1 MPDAILTMPSRE
13 MVTAAERPAGVRVL
27 ARAPA
32 LKRDAE
38 LVDENRKVL
47 IVADDQPWDHFYYY
61 QGEFFER
68 CVFRMTAAAINLDRL
83 KAGNVAMLEH
93 HDRREQL
100 GRISEAWIN
109 DGRFEV
115 AADFSRREKPQA
127 VKGDIDEGILRGV
140 SIGAQPIEARVISVP
155 SEQDPAGLLEFT
167 KWELN
172 EVTITPVPENNRARV
187 IAADTVADICAA
199 LEPGARQSIE
209 ASLAP
214 DEDGVSFVQPE
225 TLAAIRDALRAS
237 RRTKPE
243 PVTVEEIEEVTPEEL
258 QAEVDRLNAEIEA
271 NIADAAKM
279 AELQASI
286 DKVKAENAA
295 AAVEAERRE
304 NIRDLALR
312 HGVGHEEAD
321 KAIEASMDPLD
332 FAKQLAQ
339 AKADSEGGNKPVAK
353 AKPTP
358 DMNALDLDAI
368 TAQLWAEKNDPENVQ
383 LREAAG
389 ESHRIIEVVR
399 AQQPHRYGSSKRGS
413 RGGYLIPDTLLLA
426 EANQRLELHRRS
438 ARHESMVAAAQQ
450 RLIEAAI
457 TTTTTASGIVD
468 PMVLQGDLVDTL
480 IGINGLI
487 SYCSIYPNL
496 SSPISIPR
504 VTAAPRAAAV
514 AEGAAASAAAT
525 LTIDDVDFTP
535 KQLRVFWSIAPES
548 YVTSQGRSPSIAV
561 SEAGR
566 LMMDEAEEEIWLG
579 DNAAGRVQG
588 IENKIANARSEVYAD
603 DVTDDA
609 LKIAV
614 RDLQTRMSQEKIP
627 TMNRLWVA
635 TPDMC
640 AWADLQY
647 RVEGVEALVMMG
659 GTTGRTM
666 FGYPFMES
674 TYPTEVAAKKGR
686 MYHLS
691 PENIGVAFFGG
702 DTELILDRENATGNY
717 LGTLIKL
724 WDVQYKRD
732 QFAQRSKDS

>member
-1 MPDAILTMPSRE
+1 

-38 LVDENRKVL
+38 LIETNRKILV
-47 IVADDQPWDHFYYY
+47 IADDKPWDHFYYF
-61 QGEFFER
+61 QGEFFEQ
-68 CVFRMTAAAINLDRL
+68 CVFRMTAAAVNLDRL
-83 KAGNVAMLEH
+83 KAGNAALLHH
-93 HDRREQL
+93 HDRRENL
-100 GRISEAWIN
+100 GRLSEAWIN

-115 AADFSRREKPQA
+115 AADFSLRDDPQK
-127 VKGDIDEGILRGV
+127 VKLDVDEGIERGV
-140 SIGAQPIEARVISVP
+140 SIGAQPIEARVIRMP
-155 SEQDPAGLLEFT
+155 SEQDPGGLLEFT
-167 KWELN
+167 KWELL
-172 EVTITPVPENNRARV
+172 EASLTPVPENNRARV
-187 IAADTVADICAA
+187 ISADTVAAIQADVDPEQWAPIA
-199 LEPGARQSIE
+199 

-214 DEDGVSFVQPE
+214 DEEGVSFAQPE
-225 TLAAIRDALRAS
+225 TIAEIRAALRAGKQP
-237 RRTKPE
+237 TPDPAKE
-243 PVTVEEIEEVTPEEL
+243 GDATVTPEEY
-258 QAEVDRLNAEIEA
+258 QDEIDRLNAEMEQ
-271 NIADAAKM
+271 NKADAAKS
-279 AELQASI
+279 AELQAAL
-286 DKVKAENAA
+286 DTLKNENSV

-304 NIRDLALR
+304 EIRDLALR

-321 KAIEASMDPLD
+321 QAIEANMKSID
-332 FAKQLAQ
+332 FARQLAQ

-353 AKPTP
+353 PKPTP
-358 DMNALDLDAI
+358 DMSALNLDAI

-535 KQLRVFWSIAPES
+535 KQLRVFWSITPES

>member
-1 MPDAILTMPSRE
+1 
-13 MVTAAERPAGVRVL
+13 MVAAAERPAGVRVL

-32 LKRDAE
+32 LRRDAE

-47 IVADDQPWDHFYYY
+47 IVADDQPWDHFYYF

-115 AADFSRREKPQA
+115 AADFSRREQPQA

-140 SIGAQPIEARVISVP
+140 SIGADPIEARVISMP
-155 SEQDPAGLLEFT
+155 SEQDPGGLLEFT
-167 KWELN
+167 KWELV
-172 EVTITPVPENNRARV
+172 EVTITPVPENNRARI
-187 IAADTVADICAA
+187 IASDTVAAIYAA
-199 LEPGARQSIE
+199 LGPDARQSIE
-209 ASLAP
+209 AALAP

-225 TLAAIRDALRAS
+225 TLTAIRAALQAS
-237 RRTKPE
+237 RRPNPE
-243 PVTVEEIEEVTPEEL
+243 SAPVEETDKVPPEEL

-271 NIADAAKM
+271 NKADPAKTT
-279 AELQASI
+279 ELQASLATL
-286 DKVKAENAA
+286 KSENSLAA
-295 AAVEAERRE
+295 IEAERRE
-304 NIRDLALR
+304 EIRDLALR
-312 HGVGHEEAD
+312 HGAGHEEAD
-321 KAIEASMDPLD
+321 QAIEASMKSID
-332 FAKQLAQ
+332 FARQLAQ
-339 AKADSEGGNKPVAK
+339 AKADSEGKTTIPAV

-358 DMNALDLDAI
+358 DMSALNLDAI
-368 TAQLWAEKNDPENVQ
+368 TAELWAEKNDPENVQ
-383 LREAAG
+383 LREEAG

-399 AQQPHRYGSSKRGS
+399 AQQPHRYGGSKRGS
-413 RGGYLIPDTLLLA
+413 RGGYMIPDTLLLA
-426 EANQRLELHRRS
+426 EVNQQLELSRRS
-438 ARHESMVAAAQQ
+438 ARHESMVAATQR

-457 TTTTTASGIVD
+457 TTTTTAAGIID

-514 AEGAAASAAAT
+514 AEGAAAAAAAT
-525 LTIDDVDFTP
+525 LTIDDIDFLP
-535 KQLRVFWSIAPES
+535 KQLRVYWSITPES

-566 LMMDEAEEEIWLG
+566 LMMDEAEEELWQG
-579 DNAAGRVQG
+579 NNAGGRVAG
-588 IENKIANARSEVYAD
+588 IEHGFVAARNADYAD
-603 DVTDDA
+603 AVTDA
-609 LKIAV
+609 NLKIAV

-674 TYPTEVAAKKGR
+674 TYPTEVAAKNGR

-691 PENIGVAFFGG
+691 PMQIGVAFFGG

-724 WDVQYKRD
+724 WDVQYKRA
-732 QFAQRSKDS
+732 QYVQRSKET